1 MLRLSILCDL
11 KRERETA
18 PLLIVFLNTLVE
30 VKFNRLL
37 DFKVPEENM

>member
-18 PLLIVFLNTLVE
+18 AFVDRFSKHARWIE
-30 VKFNRLL
+30 I
-37 DFKVPEENM
+37 